1 MTDKRFIAH
10 VATEIVVLFG
20 IVFFFFRQKQV
31 LERRVSEL
39 EDAVIQMQKTLMSM
53 TRAKAAPPV
62 KYFPKQETIPDSVL
76 VEKVNEVPF
85 EELILSTNIDEEIV
99 EELSELLSE
108 KDRVAEN

>member
-39 EDAVIQMQKTLMSM
+39 ENAVIQMQKTLMSM
-53 TRAKAAPPV
+53 SRAKATPPA
-62 KYFPKQETIPDSVL
+62 KYFPKQEPVL

-85 EELILSTNIDEEIV
+85 EELILSTDNIDEEIV